1 MTNSRWFVEMRRRLN
16 DAGDVWYHIGLVSVS
31 AMIAM
36 LLPYVAQGF
45 LTYWELIESEK
56 VYLVSVEITV
66 AITLIILLNFLG
78 QNLRDSQLARSARGA
93 GLVHVFP
100 GGRRV
105 SPARI
110 TSLIKDHGFPRHVM
124 IIGSTGNTFV
134 DPAGDLHPV
143 LKHCLEAK
151 ILLLNPSSA
160 NARARA
166 RSILHPEITLES
178 LMAQTKASIDF
189 LKLLRATQKNVRVK
203 FYSDDPNVKLAIL
216 GDNIWLQHY
225 HTNLDIQCMPMYAF
239 QYNPKEHGL
248 YTIFYQ
254 HFVEKWEHVET
265 PEYDLE
271 TDDLVYRWGD
281 GTEKRRIPFSWDE
294 ASQIIE
300 SQVAPETASSQHDIE
315 LLTVPVSAM

>member
-1 MTNSRWFVEMRRRLN
+1 MNTQWLIDVRRRLS
-16 DAGDVWYHIGLVSVS
+16 GTGHVWYHIGLVSLS
-31 AMIAM
+31 ATIAM

-45 LTYWELIESEK
+45 LTYWGLVKNEK
-56 VYLVSVEITV
+56 VYLVSAEITV
-66 AITLIILLNFLG
+66 AVVLIIVLNFFV
-78 QNLRDSQLARSARGA
+78 QSIRDARLAKSARGA
-93 GLVHVFP
+93 GLIHVFP

-110 TSLIKDHGFPRHVM
+110 TSLIQDHGFPRHVM
-124 IIGSTGNTFV
+124 IVGSTGNTFV
-134 DPAGDLHPV
+134 DPEGDLHPV

-151 ILLLNPSSA
+151 IMLLNPASE

-178 LMAQTKASIDF
+178 LTAQTKASIDF
-189 LKLLRATQKNVRVK
+189 LKLLRASQKNVRVK

-225 HTNLDIQCMPMYAF
+225 HTNLDIQYMPMYAF
-239 QYNPKEHGL
+239 RYNPKEHGL

-254 HFVEKWEHVET
+254 HFVEKWEHLET

-271 TDDLVYRWGD
+271 TDDLVYRWED
-281 GTEKRRIPFSWDE
+281 GTEKHRVPFSWDGVPQLDAPKVLTE
-294 ASQIIE
+294 AVPTQNDVE
-300 SQVAPETASSQHDIE
+300 MMG
-315 LLTVPVSAM
+315 VPVSAI

>member
-1 MTNSRWFVEMRRRLN
+1 MNWKQSVELRRRLSG
-16 DAGDVWYHIGLVSVS
+16 AGHVGYHIGLVGVS
-31 AMIAM
+31 ATIAM

-45 LTYWELIESEK
+45 LTYWGLVENEK
-56 VYLVSVEITV
+56 VYLVSAEIVV
-66 AITLIILLNFLG
+66 AVVLIIVLNFVG
-78 QNLRDSQLARSARGA
+78 RSVRDGKLAKAARGA

-110 TSLIKDHGFPRHVM
+110 TSLIQDHGFPRHVM

-134 DPAGDLHPV
+134 DPEGDLHAV

-151 ILLLNPSSA
+151 VMLLNPLSE

-166 RSILHPEITLES
+166 QSIFHPDMTLES
-178 LMAQTKASIDF
+178 LRAQTKASIDF
-189 LKLLRATQKNVRVK
+189 LKRLRAAQKNVRVK

-216 GDNIWLQHY
+216 GDHIWLQHY
-225 HTNLDIQCMPMYAF
+225 HTNLDIQYMPMYAF

-254 HFVEKWEHVET
+254 HFVEKWENLNT

-271 TDDLVYRWGD
+271 TDDLVYRWDD
-281 GTEKRRIPFSWDE
+281 GTEKRRVSFSWDG
-294 ASQIIE
+294 
-300 SQVAPETASSQHDIE
+300 VAQLVPPSVLPERISEKGTRAVVG
-315 LLTVPVSAM
+315 VPISAV

>member
-1 MTNSRWFVEMRRRLN
+1 MKTEWFVEWRRRLN
-16 DAGDVWYHIGLVSVS
+16 GTSQVGYHIGLVSLS
-31 AMIAM
+31 ATIAM
-36 LLPYVAQGF
+36 LLPYMAQGF
-45 LTYWELIESEK
+45 LTYWELVKSEK
-56 VYLVSVEITV
+56 VYIVSAEIAV
-66 AITLIILLNFLG
+66 AVVLIILFNFLG
-78 QNLRDSQLARSARGA
+78 RSIRDSKLAKSARGA

-105 SPARI
+105 SPERI
-110 TSLIKDHGFPRHVM
+110 TSLIQDHGFPRHVM

-134 DPAGDLHPV
+134 DPEGDLHSV

-151 ILLLNPSSA
+151 ILLLNPASE

-166 RSILHPEITLES
+166 KSILHPEITLES

-189 LKLLRATQKNVRVK
+189 LQLLRASQKNVRVK

-225 HTNLDIQCMPMYAF
+225 HTNLDIQYMPMYAF

-254 HFVEKWEHVET
+254 HFVEKWENLET

-271 TDDLVYRWGD
+271 TDELVYRSEN
-281 GTEKRRIPFSWDE
+281 GTEKQRALFSWDGVPKLDVPQQRPE
-294 ASQIIE
+294 AIPSQNEGEIMG
-300 SQVAPETASSQHDIE
+300 
-315 LLTVPVSAM
+315 VPISAV

>member
-1 MTNSRWFVEMRRRLN
+1 MNTEWFVDLRRRLS
-16 DAGDVWYHIGLVSVS
+16 GTGHVWYHIGLVSLS
-31 AMIAM
+31 ATIAM

-45 LTYWELIESEK
+45 LTYWGLVKNEK
-56 VYLVSVEITV
+56 VYLVSAEIAV
-66 AITLIILLNFLG
+66 AVVLIIALNFLV
-78 QNLRDSQLARSARGA
+78 QSIRDARLAKAARGA

-110 TSLIKDHGFPRHVM
+110 TSLIQDHGFPRHVM

-134 DPAGDLHPV
+134 DPEGDLHPV

-151 ILLLNPSSA
+151 IMLLNPASE

-178 LMAQTKASIDF
+178 LMAQTKASVDF
-189 LKLLRATQKNVRVK
+189 LKLLQASQKNVRVK

-225 HTNLDIQCMPMYAF
+225 HTNLDIQYMPMYAF
-239 QYNPKEHGL
+239 RYNPKEHGL

-254 HFVEKWEHVET
+254 HFVEKWEHLET

-271 TDDLVYRWGD
+271 TDDLVYRWED
-281 GTEKRRIPFSWDE
+281 GTEKHRAPFSWDGVPQLDGPNVLPK
-294 ASQIIE
+294 AVPSQNDVEMMGI
-300 SQVAPETASSQHDIE
+300 
-315 LLTVPVSAM
+315 PVSAV

>member
-1 MTNSRWFVEMRRRLN
+1 MNTEWFCEFRRRLS
-16 DAGDVWYHIGLVSVS
+16 GTGHVWYHIGLVSLS
-31 AMIAM
+31 ATIAM

-45 LTYWELIESEK
+45 LTYWELVTSTK
-56 VYLVSVEITV
+56 VYLVSAEIAV
-66 AITLIILLNFLG
+66 AVVLIIVLNFLVRSI
-78 QNLRDSQLARSARGA
+78 RDAKLAKAAGSA

-110 TSLIKDHGFPRHVM
+110 TSLIQGHGFPRHLM

-134 DPAGDLHPV
+134 DPEGDLHSV

-151 ILLLNPSSA
+151 IMLLNPSSE
-160 NARARA
+160 NASVRA
-166 RSILHPEITLES
+166 RSILHPEITLET
-178 LMAQTKASIDF
+178 LMAQTKASVDF
-189 LKLLRATQKNVRVK
+189 LKLLRAAQKNVRVK

-225 HTNLDIQCMPMYAF
+225 HTNLDIQYMPMYAF

-254 HFVEKWEHVET
+254 HFVEKWENPET
-265 PEYDLE
+265 PEYDLG
-271 TDDLVYRWGD
+271 TDDLVYRWED
-281 GTEKRRIPFSWDE
+281 GTEKRRVPFSWDGVPQLVSPTVMPDAV
-294 ASQIIE
+294 ASQN
-300 SQVAPETASSQHDIE
+300 DGGMMG
-315 LLTVPVSAM
+315 VPISAV